1 MMHDGGT
8 LRKQPVMRNP
18 TKDFP
23 EPIAIGYLVVGARGV
38 KEANKQGMPS
48 FLAKSWVQNNRL

>member
-1 MMHDGGT
+1 
-8 LRKQPVMRNP
+8 MRNP
-18 TKDFP
+18 TQNFP
-23 EPIAIGYLVVGARGV
+23 EPIATGYLVVGARGV